1 MSRAFDTGVLP
12 GRRRFGNFYCNRRS
26 PRDTLDLADATPS
39 SSSSTTHTL
48 ILASDC
54 TLYEAPMPPDLN
66 SLSPQNPS
74 SCSPSRNRDGQPP
87 FGDLVQPHPPQYQPP
102 PPHASARSPLT
113 STHAARFSV
122 SEQHRSANDPGH
134 VPAPERLG
142 TVGHAIRTASPSSVG
157 GSPAA
162 IGDPHH
168 HHRTPSLGE
177 LHQELE
183 QEQEAQVV

>member
-1 MSRAFDTGVLP
+1 
-12 GRRRFGNFYCNRRS
+12 
-26 PRDTLDLADATPS
+26 
-39 SSSSTTHTL
+39 
-48 ILASDC
+48 
-54 TLYEAPMPPDLN
+54 MPPDLN

-74 SCSPSRNRDGQPP
+74 SSSPSQHRDGQPP
-87 FGDLVQPHPPQYQPP
+87 FGDLVQPHPPQSQPP
-102 PPHASARSPLT
+102 PPHASARSPLA
-113 STHAARFSV
+113 STRAARVSV
-122 SEQHRSANDPGH
+122 SEQHRSANGPGH
-134 VPAPERLG
+134 VPTPERSG

-157 GSPAA
+157 SSPAA